1 MRHIHILPLFL
12 IAIMLNCTAKHN
24 FGTPPPPAST
34 WSALYDSLS
43 PLLVDSTDHKLL
55 TVDEWERQ
63 RNVIRNKWNE
73 VLGYGPETISTPRAD
88 TLNTTDEGKYTRY
101 HIRLRTE
108 TGSTTE
114 AYLLVPTKT
123 GRFPA
128 VVCFH
133 STSDNTIDQPAG
145 LADKIDVHFGKYLA
159 EQGYI
164 TIMPRNF
171 IYAYRSEEPVKEEEF
186 QLLNV
191 QYSAMLKNRRIADN
205 TIRLLKRY
213 PHWTGLG
220 KMIWDGS
227 RCIDFLQSLP
237 LVQKNKIGVIGH
249 SLGGKQALF
258 LPAFDDRVVAAVSCE
273 GGIGLTFTNWFD
285 PWYIGDKKSLL
296 KGMETHQV
304 LSLIAPRAFMLIAGE
319 SADGDKS
326 YAFLKRSESVYDL
339 YRKHDRLVMYN
350 HKQGHAVTMNGVIA
364 AIEWLD
370 LYLK

>member
-1 MRHIHILPLFL
+1 MRNIYILLLFL
-12 IAIMLNCTAKHN
+12 VAAMLNCTTEHN
-24 FGTPPPPAST
+24 LGAPPPPAST

-43 PLLVDSTDHKLL
+43 PLLIDSTGNKLL
-55 TVDEWERQ
+55 TVDEWEKQ
-63 RNVIRNKWNE
+63 RDVIRNKWNE
-73 VLGYGPETISTPRAD
+73 VLGYEPEILSTPRAD
-88 TLNTTDEGKYTRY
+88 TLNTIEEEKYIRY
-101 HIRLRTE
+101 HIRFQTE
-108 TGSTTE
+108 AGSTIE

-123 GRFPA
+123 GTFPA

-191 QYSAMLKNRRIADN
+191 QYPSMLKNRRIADN
-205 TIRLLKRY
+205 TIRLLRRH

-227 RCIDFLQSLP
+227 RCIDFLQSLHS
-237 LVQKNKIGVIGH
+237 VQRDKIGVIGH

-258 LPAFDDRVVAAVSCE
+258 LPAFDDRIVTAVSCE

-319 SADGDKS
+319 SADGDRS
-326 YAFLKRSESVYDL
+326 FAYLKRAEDVYDL
-339 YRKHDRLVMYN
+339 YRKKDRLVMYN
-350 HKQGHAVTMNGVIA
+350 HKQGHAVTMKGVA
-364 AIEWLD
+364 EAIQWLD
-370 LYLK
+370 LFLK